1 MMKDAEIW
9 SHSSSNKIRVKDLV
23 ATSRFARKKYLFDHV
38 SNLNGAASGAKQYF
52 VYSQM
57 ETLIKAIQIL
67 GLTRLQ

>member
-1 MMKDAEIW
+1 MKDAEIW

-38 SNLNGAASGAKQYF
+38 SNLNGSGAKQYF
-52 VYSQM
+52 VYFQM

>member
-1 MMKDAEIW
+1 MKDAEIW

-38 SNLNGAASGAKQYF
+38 PNLNGSGAKQYF
-52 VYSQM
+52 VYFQM

>member
-1 MMKDAEIW
+1 MKNAEIW
-9 SHSSSNKIRVKDLV
+9 SPSSSNKIRVKDLE
-23 ATSRFARKKYLFDHV
+23 ATSRFAMKKYLFDHV
-38 SNLNGAASGAKQYF
+38 YNLNGAASGTKQYF